1 MIDKASIE
9 ELPKFTFGFLIQT
22 KTKAAFFKTK
32 EEAIKKINYYFAV
45 DQFPSLLPLKT
56 AVDNLPSLEIAR
68 KYGLTIA
75 STVFL
80 VDRFTEDFYCLRL
93 LSLERVEEDFFFAS
107 VALGKLHS
115 DGTTRFYKSQ
125 KKALQKTHEGLCF
138 RYEDLTFYLKDF
150 QKRLLKIAS
159 SEEAK
164 NN

>member
-9 ELPKFTFGFLIQT
+9 ELPKFNFGFLVQT
-22 KTKAAFFKTK
+22 KTKTAFFRTK

-45 DQFPSLLPLKT
+45 DRYPSLLPLRT
-56 AVDNLPSLEIAR
+56 SVDVLPPVEIAR

-75 STVFL
+75 SAVFL

-107 VALGKLHS
+107 VALGKLRS
-115 DGTTRFYKSQ
+115 DGTTYFYRSQ
-125 KKALQKTHEGLCF
+125 KKALQKTPEGLCF
-138 RYEDLTFYLKDF
+138 RYEGLTFYLKDF

-159 SEEAK
+159 EEAK
-164 NN
+164 DD